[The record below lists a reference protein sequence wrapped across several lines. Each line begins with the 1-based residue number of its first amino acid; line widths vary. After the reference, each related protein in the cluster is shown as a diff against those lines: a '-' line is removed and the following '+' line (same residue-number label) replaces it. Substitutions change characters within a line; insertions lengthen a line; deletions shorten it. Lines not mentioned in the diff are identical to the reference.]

1 MKSTDFSVNLAT
13 GFHPAKHSRWIIWTI
28 QSWNAIDLAWHNR
41 LHLDP
46 RDLEIFKKIPK
57 DSGSILAVNHSDET
71 DPSVCIE
78 LSRRTHLRFTY
89 MVNSEAFEESHGL
102 YGWLLQ
108 RLGAFSVE
116 RGGSDQTARRYA
128 VDVVKK
134 GNDALVMFPEG
145 EISYLNDLVQPFK
158 TGAVHI
164 GLQAITENRKTN
176 PSWTAYLLP
185 VAIKYYYRKPIGL
198 ILDKRIRAIEKRLLI
213 HENFS
218 TFQEKIIRILA
229 KVLKRQELI
238 SRTRTVSEQLAQL
251 KVQVR
256 LAQAASL
263 SEVETKYPQ
272 LQIDPKAQ
280 FVDRAQKIIFFLR
293 EQLRRKKLFS
303 PETKIQLQDNLKNLK
318 KTIQM
323 AGWQPQYIDLT
334 PSEERLAETVM
345 KLEREVFKLKKP
357 HPLGNRNAFVRIG
370 PPLDL
375 GRYVEEYQKDPST
388 LAHQIAEEL
397 RNNIQLLIENMM

>member
-1 MKSTDFSVNLAT
+1 MI
-13 GFHPAKHSRWIIWTI
+13 GFRPAKHCRWIIWAVRL
-28 QSWNAIDLAWHNR
+28 WNALDLAWHNR

-185 VAIKYYYRKPIGL
+185 VAIKYYYRKPIELLGL
-198 ILDKRIRAIEKRLLI
+198 L
-213 HENFS
+213 
-218 TFQEKIIRILA
+218 
-229 KVLKRQELI
+229 
-238 SRTRTVSEQLAQL
+238 
-251 KVQVR
+251 
-256 LAQAASL
+256 
-263 SEVETKYPQ
+263 
-272 LQIDPKAQ
+272 
-280 FVDRAQKIIFFLR
+280 
-293 EQLRRKKLFS
+293 
-303 PETKIQLQDNLKNLK
+303 
-318 KTIQM
+318 
-323 AGWQPQYIDLT
+323 
-334 PSEERLAETVM
+334 
-345 KLEREVFKLKKP
+345 
-357 HPLGNRNAFVRIG
+357 
-370 PPLDL
+370 
-375 GRYVEEYQKDPST
+375 
-388 LAHQIAEEL
+388 
-397 RNNIQLLIENMM
+397 